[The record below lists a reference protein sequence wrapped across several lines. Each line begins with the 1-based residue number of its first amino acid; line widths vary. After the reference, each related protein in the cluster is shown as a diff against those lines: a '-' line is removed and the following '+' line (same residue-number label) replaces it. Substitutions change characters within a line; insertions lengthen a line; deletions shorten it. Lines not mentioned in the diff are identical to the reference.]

1 MDHPSLEG
9 KVAIVTGGAMGMGE
23 ATARLFAEAG
33 ARVLLADR
41 ERGDRTAGRVRHQS
55 FGRYGGVSLP
65 WMCPVPT
72 RIKGMVE
79 AVVATFG
86 RLDVAVNNAAV
97 TPDTHQIHELD
108 EDEFDNIIAIN
119 LRGVALCMKYEIA
132 RLIEQGDKGS
142 IVNISSVN
150 GFRPQFNSTAY
161 TASKHAVIGMTKV
174 AALENGGRGIRVNA
188 VAPGAIETP
197 MLRGAV
203 ERSGGSLDASAAV
216 LTLFNRLGRPEEVA
230 QASLWLASDLSSFV
244 TGETL
249 CVDAGYTNR

>member
-23 ATARLFAEAG
+23 ATARLFADAG
-33 ARVLLADR
+33 ASVLLADR
-41 ERGDRTAGRVRHQS
+41 NEEVGGQVVSDIKASGGTVEFHAVNVSDSDGVR
-55 FGRYGGVSLP
+55 
-65 WMCPVPT
+65 
-72 RIKGMVE
+72 GMVE
-79 AVVATFG
+79 AAVGTFG

-97 TPDTHQIHELD
+97 TPDTHPIHELD
-108 EDEFDNIIAIN
+108 EDEFDNIIAVN
-119 LRGVALCMKYEIA
+119 LRGVALCMKHEIA
-132 RLIEQGDKGS
+132 RLIKQGDTGS
-142 IVNISSVN
+142 IVNIASVN

-203 ERSGGSLDASAAV
+203 ERSGGSLDASASV